1 VRSVTGW
8 LCRRSSSANL
18 RVLLHVQRRGDSGC
32 PRVTGST
39 KASRACSNPGSISVK
54 GLRPPPTL
62 RRRDAT
68 ASPGCASRCSN
79 SRTPVV
85 MVFRA
90 SPVAAE
96 TVVTPPQPMA
106 DDSAAAHCL
115 RIRSSITGDRA
126 KYFCRIRSIVVAS
139 CMHRRSSK
147 NRIPTRRICL
157 IYFFA
162 VPNFKTSTSIALTQ
176 VVNSSAPAVL
186 LAGSS
191 NPVDQA
197 LAALQDE
204 EPTSALI
211 ESLAMEQV
219 SSRNRGPQRGMQG

>member
-1 VRSVTGW
+1 MRGHPGFLRPARRKVTGW
-8 LCRRSSSANL
+8 FCRRSSSANL

-62 RRRDAT
+62 RRRDTT

-85 MVFRA
+85 TVFRA

-106 DDSAAAHCL
+106 DASAAAHCL

-126 KYFCRIRSIVVAS
+126 KYFCRIRTIVVAS

-147 NRIPTRRICL
+147 KSNSYKTNL
-157 IYFFA
+157 LNLFFR
-162 VPNFKTSTSIALTQ
+162 
-176 VVNSSAPAVL
+176 
-186 LAGSS
+186 GS
-191 NPVDQA
+191 
-197 LAALQDE
+197 
-204 EPTSALI
+204 
-211 ESLAMEQV
+211 
-219 SSRNRGPQRGMQG
+219 